1 MYQIPVRATGSTPA
15 PRYNPPRCTQWE
27 KRPGQ
32 DGAAAAE
39 GATPVIAQAPDRR
52 VPQHSGETGL
62 PPSARTGAEGARS
75 ARPSPGASK
84 LSGKRTEGRPSCGF
98 ARPPLQA
105 PPPGHQSTPP
115 HAPAETGK
123 PAGRDRV
130 GPSL

>member
-52 VPQHSGETGL
+52 VPPHSGETGL
-62 PPSARTGAEGARS
+62 PPSARTGAEGASR
-75 ARPSPGASK
+75 ARPPPGASK
-84 LSGKRTEGRPSCGF
+84 LSGNRTEEKNG
-98 ARPPLQA
+98 QA
-105 PPPGHQSTPP
+105 P
-115 HAPAETGK
+115 
-123 PAGRDRV
+123 
-130 GPSL
+130 